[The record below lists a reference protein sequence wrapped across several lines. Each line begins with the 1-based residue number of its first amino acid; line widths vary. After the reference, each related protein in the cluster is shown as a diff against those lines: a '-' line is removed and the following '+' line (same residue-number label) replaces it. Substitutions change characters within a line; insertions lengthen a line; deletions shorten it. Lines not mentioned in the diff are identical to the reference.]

1 MADLAAH
8 GTLPAPHDPS
18 LPRFQQGARSQQLL
32 TVLLGDY
39 WFGRGEAIPSAALVD
54 LLSIFDVTPA
64 GARAAIQRLAQRG
77 FLVGQRDGR
86 QTRYGVHAKSRET
99 LDERVRA
106 LFMSHLP
113 SRWDGTW
120 TVVAFSLPEE
130 ATGARRALREGLR
143 QQHFGNVY
151 DALWVRPGDHSATVR
166 ALVDG
171 LVADGVPGFDPARL
185 TVFAGA
191 RLPAGASPAMLG
203 QAFGVSELADAY
215 REFCTRWRPLLDDL
229 DRLRTQP
236 QEALV
241 TRTSVMAD
249 WRSLVRADPHLP
261 LELLGENHPRQQA
274 FACCAEI
281 YDQLGPAGESAFRRA
296 LSGHDDRLTSLV
308 AHHTFTGF
316 SALIQND

>member
-1 MADLAAH
+1 MPDLAEH
-8 GTLPAPHDPS
+8 STLRAPRDPS

-39 WFGRGEAIPSAALVD
+39 WFGRGETIPSAALVD
-54 LLSIFDVTPA
+54 LLSIFDITPA

-77 FLVGQRDGR
+77 FLVGQREGR

-99 LDERVRA
+99 LDEHVRA

-143 QQHFGNVY
+143 QQRFGNLY
-151 DALWVRPGDHSATVR
+151 DALWVRPGDHSAAVR
-166 ALVDG
+166 ALSQG
-171 LVADGVPGFDPARL
+171 LVADGVTGFDPARL

-191 RLPAGASPAMLG
+191 RLPEGASPTMLE
-203 QAFGVSELADAY
+203 QVFGLGERAEAY

-241 TRTSVMAD
+241 TRTNVMAD
-249 WRSLVRADPHLP
+249 WRSLVRADPRLP
-261 LELLGENHPRQQA
+261 VELLGEDHPGRQA
-274 FACCAEI
+274 FTSCAEI

-296 LSGHDDRLTSLV
+296 LSGHDDQLTSLV
-308 AHHTFTGF
+308 AHHTFTG
-316 SALIQND
+316 SSVLIQGD